1 MNKKIIPA
9 ETSFFVPVEKVLFDH
24 SRMRRSLETAA
35 AENYPAL
42 TEDILWDYTL
52 FTFEKKLGYITMSYS
67 IDISLQIWHPSLSG
81 NQLQA
86 LFNKI
91 PNIKHSVGER
101 IIRKDGEK
109 LFTKYVDSYICY
121 DIIPLQDY
129 TDFYE
134 PLKKANDIV
143 LKIINDKGSFFELK
157 KTGGRIIYYCAI
169 YTKEHIV
176 ISIPYEISKELSD
189 LGIDIGIEI
198 FQNYVE

>member
-1 MNKKIIPA
+1 
-9 ETSFFVPVEKVLFDH
+9 
-24 SRMRRSLETAA
+24 
-35 AENYPAL
+35 
-42 TEDILWDYTL
+42 
-52 FTFEKKLGYITMSYS
+52 MSYS

-134 PLKKANDIV
+134 PLKKEDYVEPRCLLCGDPLGEETKASPIPQQ
-143 LKIINDKGSFFELK
+143 
-157 KTGGRIIYYCAI
+157 RIIEKMDEYMSRRDYAGAERHLL
-169 YTKEHIV
+169 YWLEEV
-176 ISIPYEISKELSD
+176 QEN
-189 LGIDIGIEI
+189 I
-198 FQNYVE
+198 FV